1 MDKSKKKQRYSL
13 RKTQLGVGS
22 VLLATVLLTAGTT
35 RADSVVGPG
44 GGLGLTDGIQ
54 GKDGPQIMSLTPD
67 GGGRRNPGDDRK
79 PQVDDEAPRTP
90 RLLDGGTQDGLGD
103 GGKTKV
109 ESLAGPDG
117 SGHGGNHLGLTLGL
131 GGGAYIYG
139 NGEHSEVE
147 EPGVHV
153 PEKGNE
159 PKEKLPE
166 TPKPQPRVQDQPQS
180 TPKSKPEETPKSAP
194 LKAKPQSSPSGHSN
208 SGLLSN
214 AQDSTYKL
222 YSQLDGQN
230 AEEVKGGPIKNE
242 EQLKE
247 AEKKEKEAKKTA
259 GYPYVDRFDRDGGKR
274 VLLIFY
280 KYKSYIITKSGEGE
294 TATQGTSTFYKDNT
308 ELEKEIEKLKKGFA
322 DTYDVKREDGE
333 KDEDGVKVKTVTLT
347 LTKKGLKPEVTPQPD
362 KPSVPSTP
370 EVAPQPDKP
379 SVPSTPEV
387 APQPE
392 KPSVPSKPEVAPKP
406 DAKPSVPSIPE
417 PEKLEMDKSMKV
429 VPGKPKKATPEAQVP
444 EAQVPQV
451 PQVPQVQVPQSQAPQ
466 LPSPKEE
473 VAKVQQQPRA
483 IQSSAPAKSGGK
495 QLPNTGEAASILTLV
510 GSGMLGL
517 LGLAFTKK
525 RKTK

>member
-13 RKTQLGVGS
+13 RKTQMGVGS

-35 RADSVVGPG
+35 RADSVVGPE

-54 GKDGPQIMSLTPD
+54 GKNGPHIMSLNPN

-139 NGEHSEVE
+139 NGDRPEVE
-147 EPGVHV
+147 DPRIHV

-159 PKEKLPE
+159 KEE
-166 TPKPQPRVQDQPQS
+166 PKPQEV
-180 TPKSKPEETPKSAP
+180 PEETPTPLPRVAPKAEPKTEKLPKAEPLKSAP
-194 LKAKPQSSPSGHSN
+194 QAKPQSSPSGHSN
-208 SGLLSN
+208 VNSGTTTALVL
-214 AQDSTYKL
+214 AYKL
-222 YSQLDGQN
+222 EDSDKVEKVKEGQIKTK
-230 AEEVKGGPIKNE
+230 EELEQAVKETVASNKD
-242 EQLKE
+242 K
-247 AEKKEKEAKKTA
+247 
-259 GYPYVDRFDRDGGKR
+259 YPYFDRLDRPDG
-274 VLLIFY
+274 VILLFSKFKANIFI
-280 KYKSYIITKSGEGE
+280 KTVGED
-294 TATQGTSTFYKDNT
+294 GTSTVSYPFYNEQKFK
-308 ELEKEIEKLKKGFA
+308 KEIEDLEKGFA
-322 DTYDVKREDGE
+322 DTYDVKREDS
-333 KDEDGVKVKTVTLT
+333 KDSEGVTTVTLT
-347 LTKKGLKPEVTPQPD
+347 LTKKGLKPEVTPQPE
-362 KPSVPSTP
+362 KPSTP
-370 EVAPQPDKP
+370 EVAPKP
-379 SVPSTPEV
+379 GD
-387 APQPE
+387 

-406 DAKPSVPSIPE
+406 GDKPSVPSKPEVAPKPGDKPSVPSIPEMVPE

-444 EAQVPQV
+444 EAQV

>member
-1 MDKSKKKQRYSL
+1 MDKLKKKQCYSL
-13 RKTQLGVGS
+13 RKTQMGVGS
-22 VLLATVLLTAGTT
+22 VLLATVLLTAGAT
-35 RADSVVGPG
+35 RADSVVG
-44 GGLGLTDGIQ
+44 Q
-54 GKDGPQIMSLTPD
+54 
-67 GGGRRNPGDDRK
+67 
-79 PQVDDEAPRTP
+79 
-90 RLLDGGTQDGLGD
+90 GD
-103 GGKTKV
+103 G
-109 ESLAGPDG
+109 
-117 SGHGGNHLGLTLGL
+117 LGL

-166 TPKPQPRVQDQPQS
+166 TPKPQP
-180 TPKSKPEETPKSAP
+180 
-194 LKAKPQSSPSGHSN
+194 QSSPSGHSN
-208 SGLLSN
+208 SGLSSN
-214 AQDSTYKL
+214 AQTSTYKL
-222 YSQLDGQN
+222 YSQIDGQDPK
-230 AEEVKGGPIKNE
+230 EVDEGKITTK
-242 EQLKE
+242 EQLEE
-247 AEKKEKEAKKTA
+247 AEKKEKEAKKNA
-259 GYPYVDRFDRDGGKR
+259 GYPYVDRFNRDGGSR

-280 KYKSYIITKSGEGE
+280 KHKSYIITKSGEGE

-308 ELEKEIEKLKKGFA
+308 ELEKEIERLKKVLA

-347 LTKKGLKPEVTPQPD
+347 LTKRGLKPQVTPQPE
-362 KPSVPSTP
+362 KPSTP
-370 EVAPQPDKP
+370 EVAPKP
-379 SVPSTPEV
+379 GD
-387 APQPE
+387 

-417 PEKLEMDKSMKV
+417 MVPEPEKLEMDKSMKV
-429 VPGKPKKATPEAQVP
+429 VPGKPEKATPEAQVP

-451 PQVPQVQVPQSQAPQ
+451 QVPQPQTPQ

-473 VAKVQQQPRA
+473 VAKAQQQPRA

-510 GSGMLGL
+510 GSGTLGL

>member
-13 RKTQLGVGS
+13 RKTQMGVGS
-22 VLLATVLLTAGTT
+22 VLLATVLLTAG
-35 RADSVVGPG
+35 AAKAEDGVLGLG
-44 GGLGLTDGIQ
+44 GGLGLTSPIQ
-54 GKDGPQIMSLTPD
+54 GKNDPNILSIGQGDRDRQKPGPQ
-67 GGGRRNPGDDRK
+67 DDRK
-79 PQVDDEAPRTP
+79 PRVDEEPRKP

-139 NGEHSEVE
+139 NSDRPEVE

-159 PKEKLPE
+159 KEEP
-166 TPKPQPRVQDQPQS
+166 
-180 TPKSKPEETPKSAP
+180 KPEETPIPLPRVAPKAEPKTEKLPKAEP

-208 SGLLSN
+208 NGLSEGTN
-214 AQDSTYKL
+214 ATFHLFSKV
-222 YSQLDGQN
+222 DGKET
-230 AEEVKGGPIKNE
+230 EEVDKDQLKTE
-242 EQLKE
+242 EQLK
-247 AEKKEKEAKKTA
+247 AAIEKTKQSKKNE
-259 GYPYVDRFDRDGGKR
+259 YPYVDRFNGDGGKR

-347 LTKKGLKPEVTPQPD
+347 LTKKGLKPQVTPQPEKPQDDKKPSEPSTPEVTPQPE
-362 KPSVPSTP
+362 KPLTP
-370 EVAPQPDKP
+370 EVAPKP
-379 SVPSTPEV
+379 GD
-387 APQPE
+387 

-406 DAKPSVPSIPE
+406 GDKPSVPSIPE

-444 EAQVPQV
+444 EAQV

-510 GSGMLGL
+510 GSGILGL

>member
-13 RKTQLGVGS
+13 RKTQMGVGS
-22 VLLATVLLTAGTT
+22 VLLATVLLTAGT
-35 RADSVVGPG
+35 AKAE
-44 GGLGLTDGIQ
+44 LGLPGEHGSGFGLTESIQ
-54 GKDGPQIMSLTPD
+54 GGNGSARIIDKDKNDKFPKKPEQPEPPQKQEL
-67 GGGRRNPGDDRK
+67 G
-79 PQVDDEAPRTP
+79 
-90 RLLDGGTQDGLGD
+90 LGLGD
-103 GGKTKV
+103 GGETKV
-109 ESLAGPDG
+109 ESLAGPSG
-117 SGHGGNHLGLTLGL
+117 SGHEGKVLGQGLSDGNADITS
-131 GGGAYIYG
+131 G
-139 NGEHSEVE
+139 NGTQG
-147 EPGVHV
+147 EPKLHV
-153 PEKGNE
+153 PEKGRTPE
-159 PKEKLPE
+159 PDKKPEVDQE
-166 TPKPQPRVQDQPQS
+166 TPEETPQPQPQTQPQS
-180 TPKSKPEETPKSAP
+180 QPAPKSKPEETPKSAP
-194 LKAKPQSSPSGHSN
+194 LKAQPQSSPSGHSN
-208 SGLLSN
+208 SGLSSN

-347 LTKKGLKPEVTPQPD
+347 LTKKGLKPQVTPQPEKPQDDKKPSEPSTPEVTPQPE
-362 KPSVPSTP
+362 KPSTP
-370 EVAPQPDKP
+370 EVAPKP
-379 SVPSTPEV
+379 GD
-387 APQPE
+387 
-392 KPSVPSKPEVAPKP
+392 KPSVPSKPDVAPKP
-406 DAKPSVPSIPE
+406 GDKPSVPSIPE

-444 EAQVPQV
+444 EAQV